1 MKFMD
6 KLPAVISCC
15 FCCFLRAGTVM
26 IALVSF
32 VFGLLFAPNVIHTKG
47 FWDMD
52 TILSNYSATTES
64 AVQLVLGAVSIFL
77 CCISVMLLVGALF
90 VSKNIPRF
98 IEVYQWGAL
107 MYSGTVTFLCL
118 ILAAFCFFLHNDLLA
133 GIALLCLI
141 VCNMILTV
149 YFVIVANSLRIS
161 LIFLSNAD
169 LML

>member
-1 MKFMD
+1 M
-6 KLPAVISCC
+6 
-15 FCCFLRAGTVM
+15 FLKR
-26 IALVSF
+26 IKPRLDD

-64 AVQLVLGAVSIFL
+64 AVQL
-77 CCISVMLLVGALF
+77 
-90 VSKNIPRF
+90 NIPRF

-141 VCNMILTV
+141 VCNMI
-149 YFVIVANSLRIS
+149 
-161 LIFLSNAD
+161 
-169 LML
+169 

>member
-1 MKFMD
+1 MHKE
-6 KLPAVISCC
+6 K
-15 FCCFLRAGTVM
+15 T
-26 IALVSF
+26 

-90 VSKNIPRF
+90 NIPRF